1 MKITRSILIVLLMV
15 PCFAFGEDQL
25 AEQQTPN
32 LDKLLNRYEAPKPAS
47 VATQDPQSEIRK
59 LRSQLIDLRVE
70 RDALT
75 EENAYLKN
83 KLQSVRAFEE
93 EHPECI
99 DTGCVPV
106 NDVQKQKIV
115 TYVIYSLGLYRMA
128 EVVVENTPIE
138 NVEAH
143 KQAQNIMAGVKS
155 DLEVL
160 GFDTANMHDYPT
172 LDELLTEFE
181 TVKQESLTQ

>member
-1 MKITRSILIVLLMV
+1 MNKTLSILIALLMV
-15 PCFAFGEDQL
+15 PCFAFGEDQTK
-25 AEQQTPN
+25 QQTPN
-32 LDKLLNRYEAPKPAS
+32 LDRILDRYEVQRSAG
-47 VATQDPQSEIRK
+47 VETQDPQAEIRT

-70 RDALT
+70 HDAL
-75 EENAYLKN
+75 EKENAYLKN
-83 KLQSVRAFEE
+83 KLQNVRTLEE

-99 DTGCVPV
+99 DTRCVPI
-106 NDVQKQKIV
+106 DGVQKQRIV

-160 GFDTANMHDYPT
+160 GFDTVNMNDYPS
-172 LDELLTEFE
+172 LDELLAELA
-181 TVKQESLTQ
+181 VAKQESLAQ